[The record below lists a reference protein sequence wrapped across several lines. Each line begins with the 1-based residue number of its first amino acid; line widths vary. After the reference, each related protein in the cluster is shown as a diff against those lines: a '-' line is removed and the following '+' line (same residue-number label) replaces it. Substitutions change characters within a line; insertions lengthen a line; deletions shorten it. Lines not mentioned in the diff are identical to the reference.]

1 MSEQTKGERTK
12 ARILTEASTLFSEQ
26 AFDRVSV
33 RAIAK
38 EANVDPALINHYF
51 GSKEGLF
58 AALVETYLK
67 PRHIEESLLAIP
79 TIDEWGRQLVRAVD
93 TAWSTSAG
101 QVMLAVARRGLAEN
115 TEMLRDTFTPLL
127 LDRIASSLEGSDSER
142 HLRASLAASQMVGLI
157 TTRYIVRL
165 EPLAS
170 MPREKLVDLIGP
182 TIQHYLTGQ
191 LTQ

>member
-58 AALVETYLK
+58 ATLVETYLK

-127 LDRIASSLEGSDSER
+127 LDRIASRLEGSDSKR

-157 TTRYIVRL
+157 ITRYIIQL

-170 MPREKLVDLIGP
+170 MPREQLVDLVGP

-191 LTQ
+191 LTE

>member
-58 AALVETYLK
+58 AALVETYLRL
-67 PRHIEESLLAIP
+67 RHIEESLLAIP

-101 QVMLAVARRGLAEN
+101 QVMVAVARRGLAEN